1 MRMGEIGVL
10 PPDFARR
17 LAPIASLRN
26 VLVHGYVSIDWDEVY
41 ESLDQL
47 DDLVR
52 FADLV
57 RQWLRQ
63 HGGFR

>member
-17 LAPIASLRN
+17 LAPIAGLRN

-63 HGGFR
+63 DRGFR

>member
-17 LAPIASLRN
+17 LAPIAGLRN
-26 VLVHGYVSIDWDEVY
+26 ILVHEYVSIDWDEVY

-63 HGGFR
+63 HRGFR